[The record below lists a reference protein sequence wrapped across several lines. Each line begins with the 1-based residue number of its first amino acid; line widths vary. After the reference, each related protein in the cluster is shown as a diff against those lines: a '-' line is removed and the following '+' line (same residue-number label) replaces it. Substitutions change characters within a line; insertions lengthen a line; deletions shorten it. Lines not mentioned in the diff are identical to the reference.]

1 MYSDNMFNNKNI
13 HMETMKLRAAFWIWL
28 LAIIITGCK
37 QETLNKPTIT
47 NNNAPGVVTNIQ
59 VQNEHGKASLTYTL
73 PGDNDLFYVKAVYET
88 SPGKTR
94 EVIASRY
101 TNTLTVDGFGD
112 TLAHVIKLY
121 AVNSSEKVSAPA
133 SVTANPLTPPYL
145 LAYRSLKITA
155 TFGGF
160 NVACDNIS
168 QDNLVIVPMVDTA
181 NNGLYVQTKGMD
193 NVYSN
198 SILIK
203 AAVRGQPAIERKYAF
218 VVRDRFLNKSDTL
231 FLKLTP
237 FYEEQFSKSD
247 WSAYVL
253 PGDATNLYSYT
264 DVTKIFDGNFTGG
277 WPNCLFTVESAGSPQ
292 MVTIDLGKQR
302 VLSRFILNP
311 FIEIGNVYYVRG
323 NLRDFEIWGSNSPN
337 VNGALDASWTKLLTC
352 NIVKP
357 SGSPSGTET
366 AADYKY
372 AHDGWGFDFPAG
384 LGAYRYIRI
393 RSLRNWTGSYFMSIS
408 EFTMFGK

>member
-1 MYSDNMFNNKNI
+1 MLNTKKIN
-13 HMETMKLRAAFWIWL
+13 MKLSKIQAALHIVL
-28 LAIIITGCK
+28 LMIVTAGCK

-47 NNNAPGVVTNIQ
+47 NNSGPGVVSNVQ
-59 VQNEHGKASLTYTL
+59 VQNLNGQATLTYTL

-94 EVIASRY
+94 EVIASHY
-101 TNTLTVDGFGD
+101 TNNLTVDGFAD
-112 TLAHVIKLY
+112 TLAHVVKLY
-121 AVNSSEKVSAPA
+121 AVNSSEKVSAP
-133 SVTANPLTPPYL
+133 VTVTVNPLTPPFI
-145 LAYRSLKITA
+145 LAFRSLKITA

-160 NVACDNIS
+160 NVTCNNDTK
-168 QDNLVIVPMVDTA
+168 DNLAIVPMVDTA
-181 NNGLYVQTKGMD
+181 NNGQYVQPTGMD
-193 NVYSN
+193 NIYSN
-198 SILIK
+198 SAIIK
-203 AAVRGQPAIERKYAF
+203 AAVRGQPAVERKYAF
-218 VVRDRFLNKSDTL
+218 FVRDRFLNKSDTL
-231 FLKLTP
+231 FMKLTP
-237 FYEEQFSKSD
+237 FYEEQFSKQD
-247 WSAYVL
+247 WSVYAL

-292 MVTIDLGKQR
+292 MVTIDLGKPR
-302 VLSRFILNP
+302 VFSRFIMNP

-337 VNGALDASWTKLLTC
+337 VNGALDASWTKLITC
-352 NIVKP
+352 NVVKP

-384 LGAYRYIRI
+384 LSAYRYIRI

-408 EFTMFGK
+408 EFTLFGK

>member
-1 MYSDNMFNNKNI
+1 MFNIKSIN
-13 HMETMKLRAAFWIWL
+13 METRKLQAAFCIL
-28 LAIIITGCK
+28 LLTIVIAGCK
-37 QETLNKPTIT
+37 QESLNKPTIT
-47 NNNAPGVVTNIQ
+47 NNNGPGTVSNVQ
-59 VQNEHGKASLTYTL
+59 VQNLNGQATLTYSL

-94 EVIASRY
+94 EVIASHY
-101 TNTLTVDGFGD
+101 TNNLTVDGFGD
-112 TLAHVIKLY
+112 TLAHVVKLY
-121 AVNSSEKVSAPA
+121 AVNSSEKASAPV
-133 SVTANPLTPPYL
+133 SVTVNPLTPPFL
-145 LAYRSLKITA
+145 LAFRSLKVTP

-160 NVACDNIS
+160 NVTCDNTAK
-168 QDNLVIVPMVDTA
+168 DNLAIVPMVDTA
-181 NNGLYVQTKGMD
+181 NNGQYVQPKGMD
-193 NVYSN
+193 NIYSN
-198 SILIK
+198 SVLIK

-218 VVRDRFLNKSDTL
+218 FVRDRFLNKSDTL
-231 FLKLTP
+231 FLKFTP
-237 FYEEQFSKSD
+237 FYEEQFAKSD
-247 WSAYVL
+247 WSVYKL

-302 VLSRFILNP
+302 VFSRFILNP

-323 NLRDFEIWGSNSPN
+323 NLRDFEIWGSNAPN
-337 VNGALDASWTKLLTC
+337 VNGALDASWTKLVTC

-384 LGAYRYIRI
+384 LSGYRYLRI

-408 EFTMFGK
+408 EFTLFGK

>member
-1 MYSDNMFNNKNI
+1 
-13 HMETMKLRAAFWIWL
+13 METIKLRIAFWLWL

-47 NNNAPGVVTNIQ
+47 NNNAPGVVTNVQI
-59 VQNEHGKASLTYTL
+59 QNEHGKASLTYTL
-73 PGDNDLFYVKAVYET
+73 PGDNDVFYVKAVYET

-121 AVNSSEKVSAPA
+121 AVNSSEKVSAPV

-160 NVACDNIS
+160 NIACDNIS

-181 NNGLYVQTKGMD
+181 SNGLYVQTKGMD

-198 SILIK
+198 SLSIK

-218 VVRDRFLNKSDTL
+218 LVRDRFLNKSDTL

-384 LGAYRYIRI
+384 LSGYRYIRI

-408 EFTMFGK
+408 EFTLFGK

>member
-1 MYSDNMFNNKNI
+1 
-13 HMETMKLRAAFWIWL
+13 METMKLRAAFWIWL
-28 LAIIITGCK
+28 LAITITGCK

-47 NNNAPGVVTNIQ
+47 NNNAPGVVTNVQ

-121 AVNSSEKVSAPA
+121 AVNSSEKVSAPVNA
-133 SVTANPLTPPYL
+133 TANPLTPPYL
-145 LAYRSLKITA
+145 LAYRSLKITP

-160 NVACDNIS
+160 NIACDNIS

-181 NNGLYVQTKGMD
+181 NNGLYVQPKGMD

-198 SILIK
+198 SVSIK

-218 VVRDRFLNKSDTL
+218 FVRDRFLNKSDTL

-302 VLSRFILNP
+302 VFSRFILNP

-323 NLRDFEIWGSNSPN
+323 NLRDFEIWGSNAPN

-384 LGAYRYIRI
+384 LSAYRYIRI

>member
-1 MYSDNMFNNKNI
+1 
-13 HMETMKLRAAFWIWL
+13 METMKLRAAFWIWL

-47 NNNAPGVVTNIQ
+47 NNNAPGVVTNVQ
-59 VQNEHGKASLTYTL
+59 VQNQNGKASLTYSL

-121 AVNSSEKVSAPA
+121 AVNSSEKVSAPV

-145 LAYRSLKITA
+145 LAYRSLKITP

-160 NVACDNIS
+160 NIACDNIS

-181 NNGLYVQTKGMD
+181 NNGLYIQTKGMD
-193 NVYSN
+193 NVYSS
-198 SILIK
+198 SISIK

-218 VVRDRFLNKSDTL
+218 FVRDRFLNKSDTL

-247 WSAYVL
+247 WSTYVL

-302 VLSRFILNP
+302 VFSRFILNP

-384 LGAYRYIRI
+384 LSAYRYIRI

>member
-1 MYSDNMFNNKNI
+1 
-13 HMETMKLRAAFWIWL
+13 METRKLQAAFCTL
-28 LAIIITGCK
+28 LLMIVMAGCK
-37 QETLNKPTIT
+37 QESLNKPTIT
-47 NNNAPGVVTNIQ
+47 NNNAPGVVSNVQ
-59 VQNEHGKASLTYTL
+59 VQNLNGEATLTYTL

-94 EVIASRY
+94 EVIASHY

-112 TLAHVIKLY
+112 TLAHVVKLY
-121 AVNSSEKVSAPA
+121 AINSSEKASAPVN
-133 SVTANPLTPPYL
+133 VTVTPLTPPYL
-145 LAYRSLKITA
+145 LAYRSLKVTA

-160 NVACDNIS
+160 NVTCDNEAK
-168 QDNLVIVPMVDTA
+168 DNLAIVPMVDTA
-181 NNGLYVQTKGMD
+181 NNGQYVQPKGMD
-193 NVYSN
+193 NIYSN
-198 SILIK
+198 SVLIK
-203 AAVRGQPAIERKYAF
+203 AAVRGQPAVERKYAF
-218 VVRDRFLNKSDTL
+218 FVRDRFLNKSDTL
-231 FLKLTP
+231 FMKLTP
-237 FYEEQFSKSD
+237 FYEEQFSKLD

-302 VLSRFILNP
+302 VFSRFIMNP

-352 NIVKP
+352 NVVKP

-366 AADYKY
+366 AADYNY

-384 LGAYRYIRI
+384 LSAYRYIRI

-408 EFTMFGK
+408 EFTLFGK

>member
-1 MYSDNMFNNKNI
+1 
-13 HMETMKLRAAFWIWL
+13 METMKLRAAFWIWL

-47 NNNAPGVVTNIQ
+47 NNNAPGVVTNVQ
-59 VQNEHGKASLTYTL
+59 VQNQNGKAILTYSL

-121 AVNSSEKVSAPA
+121 AVNSSEKVSAPVD
-133 SVTANPLTPPYL
+133 VTANPLTPPYL

-160 NVACDNIS
+160 NIACDNLS

-181 NNGLYVQTKGMD
+181 NNSLYVQTKGMD

-198 SILIK
+198 SISIK

-384 LGAYRYIRI
+384 LSAYRYIRI

>member
-1 MYSDNMFNNKNI
+1 MFNNKNI

-28 LAIIITGCK
+28 LAITITGCK

-47 NNNAPGVVTNIQ
+47 NNNAPGVVTNVQ

-121 AVNSSEKVSAPA
+121 AVNSSEKVSAPVNA
-133 SVTANPLTPPYL
+133 TANPLTPPYL
-145 LAYRSLKITA
+145 LAYRSLKITP

-160 NVACDNIS
+160 NIACDNIS

-181 NNGLYVQTKGMD
+181 NNGLYVQPKGMD

-198 SILIK
+198 SVSIK

-218 VVRDRFLNKSDTL
+218 FVRDRFLNKSDTL

-302 VLSRFILNP
+302 VFSRFILNP

-323 NLRDFEIWGSNSPN
+323 NLRDFEIWGSNAPN

-384 LGAYRYIRI
+384 LSAYRYIRI

>member
-1 MYSDNMFNNKNI
+1 MFNNKNI
-13 HMETMKLRAAFWIWL
+13 HMETIKLRTAFWIWL
-28 LAIIITGCK
+28 LATILTGCK

-47 NNNAPGVVTNIQ
+47 NNNAPGVVTNVQ
-59 VQNEHGKASLTYTL
+59 VQNLNGQASLTYTL
-73 PGDNDLFYVKAVYET
+73 PGDNDMFYVKAVYET

-121 AVNSSEKVSAPA
+121 AVNSSEKVSAPV

-160 NVACDNIS
+160 NIACDNIS
-168 QDNLVIVPMVDTA
+168 QDNLVVVPMVDTA

-198 SILIK
+198 SISIK

-218 VVRDRFLNKSDTL
+218 LVRDRFLNKSDTL

-264 DVTKIFDGNFTGG
+264 DLTKVFDGNFTGG

-292 MVTIDLGKQR
+292 MVTLDLGKQR
-302 VLSRFILNP
+302 VLSRFIMNP
-311 FIEIGNVYYVRG
+311 FLEVGNVYYVRG
-323 NLRDFEIWGSNSPN
+323 NLRDFEVWGSNSPN
-337 VNGALDASWTKLLTC
+337 VNGALDASWTKLVTC
-352 NIVKP
+352 NVVKP

-372 AHDGWGFDFPAG
+372 AHDGWGYDFPAG
-384 LGAYRYIRI
+384 LSAYRYIRI

>member
-1 MYSDNMFNNKNI
+1 MFNPKSIN
-13 HMETMKLRAAFWIWL
+13 MKTRKLQAAFCTSL
-28 LAIIITGCK
+28 LVIIMAGCK
-37 QETLNKPTIT
+37 QESLNKPTIT
-47 NNNAPGVVTNIQ
+47 NNNAPGVVSNVQ
-59 VQNEHGKASLTYTL
+59 VQNLNGEAALTYSL

-94 EVIASRY
+94 EVIASHY

-112 TLAHVIKLY
+112 TLAHVVKLY
-121 AVNSSEKVSAPA
+121 AVNSSEKVSAPV
-133 SVTANPLTPPYL
+133 SVTVNPLTPPYL
-145 LAYRSLKITA
+145 LAFRSLKVTA

-160 NVACDNIS
+160 NITCDNEAK
-168 QDNLVIVPMVDTA
+168 DNLAIVPMADTA
-181 NNGLYVQTKGMD
+181 NNGLYVQPKGMD
-193 NVYSN
+193 NIYSN
-198 SILIK
+198 SVLIK

-218 VVRDRFLNKSDTL
+218 FVRDRFLNKSDTL

-237 FYEEQFSKSD
+237 FYEEQFAKSD
-247 WSAYVL
+247 WSVYSL

-302 VLSRFILNP
+302 VFSRFILNP

-323 NLRDFEIWGSNSPN
+323 NLRDFEIWGSNAPS
-337 VNGALDASWTKLLTC
+337 VSGALDASWTKLLTC
-352 NIVKP
+352 NVIKP

-366 AADYKY
+366 AADYNY

-384 LGAYRYIRI
+384 LSAYRYIRI

-408 EFTMFGK
+408 EFTLFGK

>member
-1 MYSDNMFNNKNI
+1 MLNIKNI
-13 HMETMKLRAAFWIWL
+13 NMETRKLQAAFCTL
-28 LAIIITGCK
+28 LLMIVMAGCK
-37 QETLNKPTIT
+37 QESLNKPTIT
-47 NNNAPGVVTNIQ
+47 NNNAPGVVSNVQ
-59 VQNEHGKASLTYTL
+59 VQNLNGEATLTYTL

-94 EVIASRY
+94 EVIASHY

-112 TLAHVIKLY
+112 TLAHVVKLY
-121 AVNSSEKVSAPA
+121 AVNSSEKASAPVN
-133 SVTANPLTPPYL
+133 VTVTPLTPPYL
-145 LAYRSLKITA
+145 LAYRSLKVTA

-160 NVACDNIS
+160 NVTCDNEAK
-168 QDNLVIVPMVDTA
+168 DNLAIVPMVDTA
-181 NNGLYVQTKGMD
+181 NNGQYVQPKGMD
-193 NVYSN
+193 NIYSN
-198 SILIK
+198 SVLIK
-203 AAVRGQPAIERKYAF
+203 AAVRGQPAVERKYAF
-218 VVRDRFLNKSDTL
+218 FVRDRFLNRSDTL
-231 FLKLTP
+231 FMKLTP
-237 FYEEQFSKSD
+237 FYEEQFSKLD

-264 DVTKIFDGNFTGG
+264 DVTKTFDGNFTGG

-302 VLSRFILNP
+302 VFSRFIMNP

-352 NIVKP
+352 NVVKP

-366 AADYKY
+366 AADYNY

-384 LGAYRYIRI
+384 LSAYRYIRI

-408 EFTMFGK
+408 EFTLFGK

>member
-1 MYSDNMFNNKNI
+1 MLNIKNI
-13 HMETMKLRAAFWIWL
+13 NMETRKLQAAFCTL
-28 LAIIITGCK
+28 LLMIVMAGCK
-37 QETLNKPTIT
+37 QESLNKPTIT
-47 NNNAPGVVTNIQ
+47 NNNAPGVVSNVQ
-59 VQNEHGKASLTYTL
+59 VQNLNGEATLTYTL
-73 PGDNDLFYVKAVYET
+73 PGDNDLFYVKAIYET

-94 EVIASRY
+94 EVIASHY

-112 TLAHVIKLY
+112 TLAHVVKLY
-121 AVNSSEKVSAPA
+121 AVNSSEKASAPVN
-133 SVTANPLTPPYL
+133 VTVTPLTPPYL
-145 LAYRSLKITA
+145 LAYRSLKVTA

-160 NVACDNIS
+160 NVTCDNEAK
-168 QDNLVIVPMVDTA
+168 DNLAIVPMVDTA
-181 NNGLYVQTKGMD
+181 NNGQYVQPKGMD
-193 NVYSN
+193 NIYSN
-198 SILIK
+198 SVLIK

-218 VVRDRFLNKSDTL
+218 FVRDRFLNKSDTL
-231 FLKLTP
+231 FMKLTP
-237 FYEEQFSKSD
+237 FYEEQFSKLD
-247 WSAYVL
+247 WSVYAL

-302 VLSRFILNP
+302 VFSRFIMNP

-352 NIVKP
+352 NVVKP

-366 AADYKY
+366 AADYNY

-384 LGAYRYIRI
+384 LSAYRYIRI

-408 EFTMFGK
+408 EFTLFGK

>member
-1 MYSDNMFNNKNI
+1 
-13 HMETMKLRAAFWIWL
+13 METMKLRAAFWIGL

-47 NNNAPGVVTNIQ
+47 NNNPPGVVTNVQ
-59 VQNEHGKASLTYTL
+59 VQNENGKASLTYTL

-121 AVNSSEKVSAPA
+121 AVNSSEKVSAPV

-160 NVACDNIS
+160 NIACDNLT

-181 NNGLYVQTKGMD
+181 NSGLYVQPKGMD

-198 SILIK
+198 SISIK
-203 AAVRGQPAIERKYAF
+203 AAVRGQPAIG
-218 VVRDRFLNKSDTL
+218 VST
-231 FLKLTP
+231 
-237 FYEEQFSKSD
+237 
-247 WSAYVL
+247 
-253 PGDATNLYSYT
+253 
-264 DVTKIFDGNFTGG
+264 
-277 WPNCLFTVESAGSPQ
+277 
-292 MVTIDLGKQR
+292 
-302 VLSRFILNP
+302 
-311 FIEIGNVYYVRG
+311 
-323 NLRDFEIWGSNSPN
+323 
-337 VNGALDASWTKLLTC
+337 
-352 NIVKP
+352 
-357 SGSPSGTET
+357 
-366 AADYKY
+366 
-372 AHDGWGFDFPAG
+372 H
-384 LGAYRYIRI
+384 
-393 RSLRNWTGSYFMSIS
+393 SL
-408 EFTMFGK
+408 

>member
-1 MYSDNMFNNKNI
+1 MFNNKNI
-13 HMETMKLRAAFWIWL
+13 HMETMKLRAAFWIGL

-47 NNNAPGVVTNIQ
+47 NNNPPGVVTNVQ
-59 VQNEHGKASLTYTL
+59 VQNENGKASLTYTL

-121 AVNSSEKVSAPA
+121 AVNSSEKVSAPV

-160 NVACDNIS
+160 NIACDNLT

-181 NNGLYVQTKGMD
+181 NNGLYVQPKGMD

-198 SILIK
+198 SISIK

-218 VVRDRFLNKSDTL
+218 FVRDRFLNKSDTL
-231 FLKLTP
+231 FLNLTP

-247 WSAYVL
+247 WSVYKL

-302 VLSRFILNP
+302 VFSRFILNP

-337 VNGALDASWTKLLTC
+337 VNGSLDASWTKLLTC

-384 LGAYRYIRI
+384 LSAYRYIRI

>member
-1 MYSDNMFNNKNI
+1 MFNNKNI
-13 HMETMKLRAAFWIWL
+13 HMETIKLRTAFWIWL
-28 LAIIITGCK
+28 LATILTGCK

-47 NNNAPGVVTNIQ
+47 NNNAPGVVTNVQ
-59 VQNEHGKASLTYTL
+59 VQNLNGQASLTYTL
-73 PGDNDLFYVKAVYET
+73 PGDNDMFYVKAVYET
-88 SPGKTR
+88 SPGKTH

-121 AVNSSEKVSAPA
+121 AVNSSEKVSAPV

-160 NVACDNIS
+160 NIACDNIS
-168 QDNLVIVPMVDTA
+168 QDNLVVVPMVDTA

-198 SILIK
+198 SISIK

-218 VVRDRFLNKSDTL
+218 LVRDRFLNKSDTL

-264 DVTKIFDGNFTGG
+264 DLTKVFDGNFTGG

-292 MVTIDLGKQR
+292 MVTLDLGKQR
-302 VLSRFILNP
+302 VLSRFIMNP
-311 FIEIGNVYYVRG
+311 FLEVGNVYYVRG
-323 NLRDFEIWGSNSPN
+323 NLRDFEVWGSNSPN
-337 VNGALDASWTKLLTC
+337 VNGALDASWTKLVTC
-352 NIVKP
+352 NVVKP

-372 AHDGWGFDFPAG
+372 AHDGWEYDFPAG
-384 LGAYRYIRI
+384 LSAYRYIRI

>member
-1 MYSDNMFNNKNI
+1 
-13 HMETMKLRAAFWIWL
+13 METMKLRTAFWIWL
-28 LAIIITGCK
+28 LAITITGCK

-47 NNNAPGVVTNIQ
+47 NNNAPGVVTNVQ

-121 AVNSSEKVSAPA
+121 AVNSSEKVSAPVNA
-133 SVTANPLTPPYL
+133 TANPLTPPYL
-145 LAYRSLKITA
+145 LAYRSLKITP

-160 NVACDNIS
+160 NIACDNIS

-181 NNGLYVQTKGMD
+181 NNGLYVQPKGMD

-198 SILIK
+198 SISIK

-218 VVRDRFLNKSDTL
+218 FVRDRFLNKSDTL

-302 VLSRFILNP
+302 VFSRFILNP

-323 NLRDFEIWGSNSPN
+323 NLRDFEIWGSNAPN

-384 LGAYRYIRI
+384 LSAYRYIRI

>member
-1 MYSDNMFNNKNI
+1 
-13 HMETMKLRAAFWIWL
+13 METRKLQAAFCTL
-28 LAIIITGCK
+28 LLMIVMAGCK
-37 QETLNKPTIT
+37 QESLNKPTIT
-47 NNNAPGVVTNIQ
+47 NNNAPGVVSNVQ
-59 VQNEHGKASLTYTL
+59 VQNLNGEATLTYTL

-94 EVIASRY
+94 EVIASHY

-112 TLAHVIKLY
+112 TLAHVVKLY
-121 AVNSSEKVSAPA
+121 AVNSSEKASAPVN
-133 SVTANPLTPPYL
+133 VTVTPLTPPYL
-145 LAYRSLKITA
+145 LAYRSLKVTA

-160 NVACDNIS
+160 NVTCDNEAK
-168 QDNLVIVPMVDTA
+168 DNLAIVPMVDTA
-181 NNGLYVQTKGMD
+181 NNGQYVQPKGMD
-193 NVYSN
+193 NIYSN
-198 SILIK
+198 SVLIK
-203 AAVRGQPAIERKYAF
+203 AAVRGQPAVERKYAF
-218 VVRDRFLNKSDTL
+218 FVRDRFLNRSDTL
-231 FLKLTP
+231 FMKLTP
-237 FYEEQFSKSD
+237 FYEEQFSKLD

-264 DVTKIFDGNFTGG
+264 DVTKTFDGNFTGG

-302 VLSRFILNP
+302 VFSRFIMNP

-352 NIVKP
+352 NVVKP

-366 AADYKY
+366 AADYNY

-384 LGAYRYIRI
+384 LSAYRYIRI

-408 EFTMFGK
+408 EFTLFGK

>member
-1 MYSDNMFNNKNI
+1 MFNNKNI
-13 HMETMKLRAAFWIWL
+13 HMETMKLRTAFWIWL
-28 LAIIITGCK
+28 LAITITGCK

-47 NNNAPGVVTNIQ
+47 NNNAPGVVTNVQ

-121 AVNSSEKVSAPA
+121 AVNSSEKVSAPVNA
-133 SVTANPLTPPYL
+133 TANPLTPPYL
-145 LAYRSLKITA
+145 LAYRSLKITP

-160 NVACDNIS
+160 NIACDNIS

-181 NNGLYVQTKGMD
+181 NNGLYVQPKGMD

-198 SILIK
+198 SISIK

-218 VVRDRFLNKSDTL
+218 FVRDRFLNKSDTL

-302 VLSRFILNP
+302 VFSRFILNP

-323 NLRDFEIWGSNSPN
+323 NLRDFEIWGSNAPN

-384 LGAYRYIRI
+384 LSAYRYIRI